1 MAAPPTLRSRSS
13 TSTFSLLRP
22 WRSPPLARYAAV
34 VRPVC
39 PPPMTMASY
48 EATMSHPREA
58 RRHYAQKLNAHST
71 LGPSIWP
78 SWVRQAHHEDFIFSW
93 DDKRTLSAAIAAE
106 RDGNACA
113 SWKY

>member
-34 VRPVC
+34 VRPLC

-48 EATMSHPREA
+48 EAPISHPPEA
-58 RRHYAQKLNAHST
+58 RRHYAQKLNTHST
-71 LGPSIWP
+71 LAPSIWP
-78 SWVRQAHHEDFIFSW
+78 HGFDEPTMSPLYFGHRPDRAKRRIGARQ
-93 DDKRTLSAAIAAE
+93 L
-106 RDGNACA
+106 AC
-113 SWKY
+113 